1 MTSQKA
7 GPKPINTARR
17 PERPAPVSSPA
28 RPGTPA
34 GPVRQLQQTIGNRRT
49 GEVLKAAT
57 AADATGETAP
67 GIMEL
72 KGMPTFVPPP
82 PIAGFLKE
90 RTRGNVNVRFGSL
103 AAGPLEVRRAG
114 ERYSVQEQAIPLTH
128 PLFTGALAPS
138 LIVAVGDG
146 GKIRGRVGFDGE
158 KGNLAALIRK
168 TPDLVGLG
176 ALDLSRLGSAIN
188 TLENGALHLGIKG
201 TQIRMGGAF
210 TGTLTLE
217 AVNEAITFEGSAAV
231 TVRGLA
237 SGSLELKRSTE
248 GIVTGMATVGLT
260 LPKGF
265 SGNVAVG
272 WDGRAITGEGK
283 VGYTGEKFSGEVL
296 LRLMEKGA
304 AARLEAAG
312 TAREGTP
319 APAATVGPRS
329 DKVDY
334 VVFGEGDLTFAFTD
348 WLNGTAHVIVDPRG
362 NLTVIG
368 KITPQKEF
376 ILFPQKDFNKDLFK
390 VEARASY
397 GIPVVG
403 NIFIFANVGMG
414 AFAKLGPAKF
424 YNIVVEGTYST
435 DPKKAQNFTVQGS
448 LNISAAAGLRLRG
461 EAGAGLEILSHD
473 IKAGAGVNALAG
485 IRGYA
490 EATPVIGYR
499 EKGAEGEDKKGEFF
513 IRGDMEIAAQPFLG
527 LSGDLFV
534 EIDAPWWSPVPDKR
548 WTWPLVGKEW
558 PMGGSFGVGAT
569 VDYVFGSGQA
579 PSVEFKPVE
588 FSAEKFMTD
597 LYSDK
602 ATGGSGDKGEK
613 KGAWKE
619 KNTRAAEPPPKQ
631 AKKGAAQEGEAP
643 KQSPAK
649 ARVTPGG
656 PKKAKK
662 PADPNART
670 ADGKTVRQYQAEAE
684 KRGKKPGTKE
694 PEKKADK
701 PATDVAAR
709 MGRVKTALDQALAYA
724 EKTGI
729 GLDELNTVLKSIR
742 RRKEYGLKDLKARD
756 GGENWIVAAT
766 LNPTQDL
773 KTVKKKGKAAG
784 AGDLYHE
791 KPFPIPS
798 CKEHAGAGAKH
809 KTLYTGR
816 AKADKLFH
824 EKRDR
829 KTGQVGKWESWA
841 RQNLS
846 EPLRK
851 KAADLGMSD
860 RDIVRPRF
868 NRAGEKMT
876 FHIDHIVEYQLQGDD
891 ETENYWML
899 RGSENSSSG
908 STLKAAIAAV
918 RAESDKKR
926 KEDGQPA
933 TARIFFKNPVLDG
946 NAEDTIYWRKS
957 EIKKG
962 DHIAAYEKHRDSLKK
977 QLKE

>member
-1 MTSQKA
+1 M
-7 GPKPINTARR
+7 
-17 PERPAPVSSPA
+17 
-28 RPGTPA
+28 
-34 GPVRQLQQTIGNRRT
+34 
-49 GEVLKAAT
+49 LKAAT

-72 KGMPTFVPPP
+72 KGMPTFMPPP
-82 PIAGFLKE
+82 PIADFLKE

-201 TQIRMGGAF
+201 TQIGMGGAF

-485 IRGYA
+485 IRGYT

-548 WTWPLVGKEW
+548 WTWPL
-558 PMGGSFGVGAT
+558 GGR
-569 VDYVFGSGQA
+569 
-579 PSVEFKPVE
+579 
-588 FSAEKFMTD
+588 
-597 LYSDK
+597 
-602 ATGGSGDKGEK
+602 
-613 KGAWKE
+613 
-619 KNTRAAEPPPKQ
+619 N
-631 AKKGAAQEGEAP
+631 
-643 KQSPAK
+643 
-649 ARVTPGG
+649 G
-656 PKKAKK
+656 P
-662 PADPNART
+662 
-670 ADGKTVRQYQAEAE
+670 
-684 KRGKKPGTKE
+684 
-694 PEKKADK
+694 
-701 PATDVAAR
+701 
-709 MGRVKTALDQALAYA
+709 
-724 EKTGI
+724 
-729 GLDELNTVLKSIR
+729 
-742 RRKEYGLKDLKARD
+742 
-756 GGENWIVAAT
+756 W
-766 LNPTQDL
+766 
-773 KTVKKKGKAAG
+773 
-784 AGDLYHE
+784 
-791 KPFPIPS
+791 
-798 CKEHAGAGAKH
+798 
-809 KTLYTGR
+809 
-816 AKADKLFH
+816 
-824 EKRDR
+824 
-829 KTGQVGKWESWA
+829 
-841 RQNLS
+841 
-846 EPLRK
+846 
-851 KAADLGMSD
+851 
-860 RDIVRPRF
+860 
-868 NRAGEKMT
+868 
-876 FHIDHIVEYQLQGDD
+876 
-891 ETENYWML
+891 
-899 RGSENSSSG
+899 
-908 STLKAAIAAV
+908 AAV
-918 RAESDKKR
+918 SASAPRWITSSA
-926 KEDGQPA
+926 PA
-933 TARIFFKNPVLDG
+933 RHL
-946 NAEDTIYWRKS
+946 
-957 EIKKG
+957 
-962 DHIAAYEKHRDSLKK
+962 L
-977 QLKE
+977 